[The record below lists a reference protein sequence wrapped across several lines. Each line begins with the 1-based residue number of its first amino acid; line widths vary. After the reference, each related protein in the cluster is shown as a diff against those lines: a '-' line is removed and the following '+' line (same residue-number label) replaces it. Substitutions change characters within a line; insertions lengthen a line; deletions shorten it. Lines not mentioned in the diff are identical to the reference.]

1 LTGPGPA
8 KELEEII
15 RIREREREDKEGETR
30 ENQIPSSEKAT
41 MESHESFGRQLPK
54 YAVDKLDSQRM
65 NGMSFD
71 AFFQDLNRITLQ
83 SAARYSMSK

>member
-1 LTGPGPA
+1 
-8 KELEEII
+8 
-15 RIREREREDKEGETR
+15 
-30 ENQIPSSEKAT
+30 

-83 SAARYSMSK
+83 SAARYSMSKQISHSLTYSYDFTS